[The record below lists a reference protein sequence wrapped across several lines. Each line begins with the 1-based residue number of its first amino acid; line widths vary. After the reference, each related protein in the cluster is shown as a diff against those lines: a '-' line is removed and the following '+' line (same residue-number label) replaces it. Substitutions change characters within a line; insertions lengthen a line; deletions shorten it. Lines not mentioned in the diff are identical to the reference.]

1 MMGIFDGIEKATR
14 QYDNNFLRA
23 GRYVLRIERVSSGNS
38 RKGDFWKFEATVLA
52 VLNDEAGQGHRA
64 GEVVT
69 RLRPQSQDGA
79 LPEFKSLICC
89 VLECKDEEI
98 TAQDCYAVTDD
109 NQPLAGMVIEV
120 HARQVETKKST
131 PERPA
136 VFTRVDYRRRVDL
149 KELPALLGSDLSKFY
164 PSGLPAFK

>member
-1 MMGIFDGIEKATR
+1 MGIFDGIEKTTR
-14 QYDNNFLRA
+14 QYDNNFLRP

-38 RKGDFWKFEATVLA
+38 RKGDFWKFEATVLV
-52 VLNDEAGQGHRA
+52 VLNDEVGQGHRV

-89 VLECKDEEI
+89 VFGCRDEEI
-98 TAQDCYAVTDD
+98 TAQDCYTTTSE

-131 PERPA
+131 PERP
-136 VFTRVDYRRRVDL
+136 VFFTRVDYRRRVQL
-149 KELPALLGSDLSKFY
+149 TELPAILGSDLSKFY
-164 PSGLPAFK
+164 PNGLPASK